1 MTEQQAHPHPAEA
14 PNQGDE
20 APQDPQAQ
28 PGQSGQSGQPHQQP
42 PPYGQYGYRGPYG
55 PSPYRRLTRTS
66 WDAPISGVCG
76 GLARYFGLDPTLVR
90 VLAVLLAVFTFPAA
104 IIAYIVAWAVI
115 PKE

>member
-1 MTEQQAHPHPAEA
+1 MTEQQQA
-14 PNQGDE
+14 PRRGRPELPDTGE
-20 APQDPQAQ
+20 GS
-28 PGQSGQSGQPHQQP
+28 PGFSGQPGHAALSGQP
-42 PPYGQYGYRGPYG
+42 APP
-55 PSPYRRLTRTS
+55 PYRRLTRTS

-90 VLAVLLAVFTFPAA
+90 VLAVLLAVFTFPAG

>member
-1 MTEQQAHPHPAEA
+1 MTEQPTNEQPTNEQPTNEQA
-14 PNQGDE
+14 
-20 APQDPQAQ
+20 
-28 PGQSGQSGQPHQQP
+28 GQQTQTQP
-42 PPYGQYGYRGPYG
+42 PPPGPQQGYYQGQYP
-55 PSPYRRLTRTS
+55 PPPYRRLTRTS

-76 GLARYFGLDPTLVR
+76 GLARYFGVDATLVR

>member
-1 MTEQQAHPHPAEA
+1 MTEQQQTQPTEGTQEHAQQQQPGPHPY
-14 PNQGDE
+14 QGQYQYG
-20 APQDPQAQ
+20 AY
-28 PGQSGQSGQPHQQP
+28 P
-42 PPYGQYGYRGPYG
+42 PPT
-55 PSPYRRLTRTS
+55 YRRLTRTS

-104 IIAYIVAWAVI
+104 IIAYIIAWAVV

>member
-1 MTEQQAHPHPAEA
+1 MTEQPTNEQT
-14 PNQGDE
+14 
-20 APQDPQAQ
+20 
-28 PGQSGQSGQPHQQP
+28 GQQSQTQTETQP
-42 PPYGQYGYRGPYG
+42 PPPGPQQGYYQGQYP
-55 PSPYRRLTRTS
+55 PPPYRRLTRTS

-76 GLARYFGLDPTLVR
+76 GLARYFGVDATLVR